1 MKRIYNDTY
10 LLESAEGANVF
21 LVGTPDEY
29 MLIDSGI
36 FMKTQL
42 LVNELNANQYKLSNL
57 TGILLT
63 HCHCDH
69 IGGVRFLLRMTKAKV
84 AAHRADIPFI
94 LQQAV
99 IDGPYHNMMKEEQKV
114 MKQLHC
120 DVPKVDIALK
130 DGDVFCGFEVI
141 SVPGH
146 TPGSIALYDRK
157 NKAMFFSD
165 VIRYNDQRGL
175 TIGIPEKFNCDTAQV
190 HRDAEKLLA
199 YDIEYAILSHG
210 RPFIGKEE
218 VDQLRS
224 IEPRS

>member
-1 MKRIYNDTY
+1 MKKIYNHTF

-21 LVGTPDEY
+21 LIGTPNEY

-36 FMKTQL
+36 FMKTQA

-57 TGILLT
+57 TNILLT

-69 IGGVRFLLRMTKAKV
+69 IGGVRFLSRMCKAEV
-84 AAHRADIPFI
+84 AAHKADIPYI

-99 IDGPYHNMMKEEQKV
+99 IDGPYHNMMMEEQKV

-120 DVPKVDIALK
+120 EVLKVDHAIGE
-130 DGDVFCGFEVI
+130 GDIYCGLEVI

-146 TPGSIALYDRK
+146 TPGSIALYDREH
-157 NKAMFFSD
+157 KAMFFGD
-165 VIRYNDQRGL
+165 VIRHNDQRGL

-190 HRDAEKLLA
+190 HRDAEKLLS
-199 YDIEYAILSHG
+199 YDIEYALLSHG
-210 RPFIGKEE
+210 KPFIGKEE
-218 VDQLRS
+218 VDRLRS
-224 IEPRS
+224 IEPQP